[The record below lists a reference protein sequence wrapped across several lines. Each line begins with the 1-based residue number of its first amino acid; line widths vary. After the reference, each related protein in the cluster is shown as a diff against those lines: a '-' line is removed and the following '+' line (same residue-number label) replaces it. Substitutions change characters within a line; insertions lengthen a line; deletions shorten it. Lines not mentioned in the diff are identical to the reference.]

1 MKERVFD
8 IKTKILKGVDLAGQ
22 KLINERAREDG
33 EIVIS
38 KNGKIEFVKAKDLI
52 NNLDIS

>member
-1 MKERVFD
+1 MKERVLD

-22 KLINERAREDG
+22 KLINERAHKDG